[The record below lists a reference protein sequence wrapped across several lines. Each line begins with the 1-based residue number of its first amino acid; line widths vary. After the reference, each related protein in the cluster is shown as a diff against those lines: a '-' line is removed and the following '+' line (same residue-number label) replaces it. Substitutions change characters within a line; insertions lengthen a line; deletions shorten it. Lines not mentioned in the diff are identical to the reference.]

1 MFDSDTMLL
10 TDNPILIKAAQRT
23 TDMFKVA
30 VCNVSGTKK
39 QRKWTHEDIAD
50 LDIKTSKNL
59 IGEIINLSQESNTL
73 IWHKLA
79 KGSTYEDI
87 EDIYLDVCKL
97 SILSN
102 LEIDFISLGVQK
114 CA

>member
-1 MFDSDTMLL
+1 MFDSDTILL
-10 TDNPILIKAAQRT
+10 TDNSILIEATKRT
-23 TDMFKVA
+23 TNMFKVA
-30 VCNVSGTKK
+30 VCNVSGTKR
-39 QRKWTHEDIAD
+39 QRKWTYEDIAD

-59 IGEIINLSQESNTL
+59 IGDVINISQEGNTL

-79 KGSTYEDI
+79 NGSTYEDI